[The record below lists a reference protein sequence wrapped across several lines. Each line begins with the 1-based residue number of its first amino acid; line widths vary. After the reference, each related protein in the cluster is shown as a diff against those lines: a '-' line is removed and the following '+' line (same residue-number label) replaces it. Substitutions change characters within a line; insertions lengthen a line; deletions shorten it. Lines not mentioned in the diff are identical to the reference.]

1 MKGECAVKIV
11 VTEAFFDK
19 NTGEPYNR
27 GEIFESDDKK
37 RIKELRAGGYLAND
51 AVEEV
56 PAAEEEKPDA
66 EQTEQPPAETP
77 PAE

>member
-1 MKGECAVKIV
+1 MKSV

-27 GEIFESDDKK
+27 GEIFESEDKK
-37 RIKELRAGGYLAND
+37 RIKELRSGGYLASD

-56 PAAEEEKPDA
+56 PAAEEEKSDA
-66 EQTEQPPAETP
+66 EQTEQPPAEMP

>member
-1 MKGECAVKIV
+1 MKIV

-37 RIKELRAGGYLAND
+37 RIKELRAGGYLANG

-56 PAAEEEKPDA
+56 PAANEEKLDA
-66 EQTEQPPAETP
+66 EQAEQPPAETP

>member
-1 MKGECAVKIV
+1 MKIV

-37 RIKELRAGGYLAND
+37 RIKELRAGGYLASD

-56 PAAEEEKPDA
+56 PESSEEKPDA
-66 EQTEQPPAETP
+66 EQTDQPPAETP

>member
-1 MKGECAVKIV
+1 MKIV

-37 RIKELRAGGYLAND
+37 RIKELRSGGYLASD

-56 PAAEEEKPDA
+56 LAADEEKPDA
-66 EQTEQPPAETP
+66 EQTEQLPAETP